1 MIQEFGKQFPNEAIC
16 YHLDPKNGHIVGTV
30 MRRSRGIGSKSKEG
44 LEKYDVAWEFSAL
57 GETAVLFTHVL
68 DAHITAQKLFSA
80 RAKMKKS
87 ESSVLRRITVN
98 VQDTTTF
105 SDDDDCMMVSSR

>member
-57 GETAVLFTHVL
+57 GETAVLFTHLL

-80 RAKMKKS
+80 RAKMKKGAS
-87 ESSVLRRITVN
+87 TVSSRRTIN
-98 VQDTTTF
+98 EQDPTPL